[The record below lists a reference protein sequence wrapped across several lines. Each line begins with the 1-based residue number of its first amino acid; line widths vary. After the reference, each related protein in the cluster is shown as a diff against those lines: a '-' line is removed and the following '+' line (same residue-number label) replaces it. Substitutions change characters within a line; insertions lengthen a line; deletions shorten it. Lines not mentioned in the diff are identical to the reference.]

1 MSSDNE
7 YESAEEEEVV
17 VKEKPSNKRDNKTG
31 EKSSEELIKSKRRK
45 KKQEDSNSDDDD
57 DTSSPFKDMPPLKTA
72 PAIPMNPIPHPL
84 DPLLAKY
91 VRLKP
96 DVTKGIEREYQVTI
110 TAADVGIITISPTP
124 TSPPDW
130 PEKALEMMHDVIFS
144 SLTKVDIPVPP
155 EVSNTVYP
163 MVMKACN
170 DEGLQY
176 AFGQGSNKVAIAGHV
191 DAVMKLQHDVNEV
204 CSRMI
209 QTAGDTS
216 KDLPPLETAPAIP
229 MNPIPH
235 PLDPL
240 LTKYVRLKPD
250 VTKGIEKEYQVT
262 ITAADVGIITISPTP
277 TSPPDWPEKALEM
290 MHDVIFSS
298 LTKVDIPVPPEV
310 GNTVYPMVMKA
321 CNDEGLQYAFGQ
333 GSNKVAIA
341 GHVDAVMKLQHDVN
355 EMCSR
360 MIQTTGD
367 VKLSHE
373 DYIYFKIYLL
383 SHIQQM
389 YRAVKLQCHDDHWSV
404 SVNGSIKDVD
414 EVKAQLPQYLLHIK
428 VPVNLQPD
436 AITFLHNDAPGKQ
449 ELASLVKSS
458 PNVIPY
464 FSSDDQLVLFLLC
477 PEEFASEAESVA
489 MNIQQD
495 ITVQPIDLPQ
505 SFSRH
510 VNNSKFASFQTKLS
524 EKYPFSASIQQKKL
538 VLVSTR
544 NSIADVSMEFQA
556 FISELCSITNTIN
569 FKKGVWRLIHSTSM
583 EKKWS
588 GLQEEMRKEGI
599 TIVSSSKPVARK
611 PCVTVKG
618 KKHNVEYAKK
628 EILELQAAVK
638 EQQIVIS
645 LPGICH
651 FFLSNAQGQT
661 ILRGIESEA
670 NVCIEV
676 EVNKE
681 DTGNVEHS
689 VTPNPRFKKAGFG
702 TTTEIKTVNVIV
714 GDITEFK
721 ADVIVNAANDR
732 LAHASGIAG
741 AISRKGGPT
750 IEEESRK
757 YIERK
762 GALSDGDAVLF
773 PKAGNLPYKA
783 IVHAVGPRWNSYG
796 SNKKETALLKRAVR
810 KSLEKSKH
818 YSSIAIPAISS
829 GIFGFPVDVCANAI
843 LEAIIEFSDV
853 DSDAILDKINIVI
866 FQDNVDEF
874 LKAAEKHLE
883 NFECSSTSIPP
894 TPTVDD
900 STSEKHRGSS
910 SSASSKVSLTCKPPI
925 KISNGN
931 IIDFQVKFCISK
943 HYIQLGFVFSRRKFL
958 LILLILI

>member
-31 EKSSEELIKSKRRK
+31 EKSSEELIKSKRQK
-45 KKQEDSNSDDDD
+45 KKQEDSNSDDGD
-57 DTSSPFKDMPPLKTA
+57 DTSSPFEDMPPLEIA
-72 PAIPMNPIPHPL
+72 PAVPMNPIPHPL

-130 PEKALEMMHDVIFS
+130 PEKAIKMMHDVIFS

-155 EVSNTVYP
+155 EVSGTVYP

-176 AFGQGSNKVAIAGHV
+176 AFGQGSNKVAIVGHV
-191 DAVMKLQHDVNEV
+191 NAV
-204 CSRMI
+204 
-209 QTAGDTS
+209 T
-216 KDLPPLETAPAIP
+216 
-229 MNPIPH
+229 
-235 PLDPL
+235 
-240 LTKYVRLKPD
+240 
-250 VTKGIEKEYQVT
+250 
-262 ITAADVGIITISPTP
+262 
-277 TSPPDWPEKALEM
+277 
-290 MHDVIFSS
+290 
-298 LTKVDIPVPPEV
+298 
-310 GNTVYPMVMKA
+310 
-321 CNDEGLQYAFGQ
+321 
-333 GSNKVAIA
+333 
-341 GHVDAVMKLQHDVN
+341 KLQHDVN

-373 DYIYFKIYLL
+373 DYIYFKSYSL

-389 YRAVKLQCHDDHWSV
+389 YSAVKFQCHDNDFSV

-414 EVKAQLPQYLLHIK
+414 EVKAQLPQYLRHIK

-436 AITFLHNDAPGKQ
+436 AITFLHNDTSLKQ
-449 ELASLVKSS
+449 ELAHFVKSS

-464 FSSDDQLVLFLLC
+464 YSFDDQLVLFLLC
-477 PEEFASEAESVA
+477 PEEFASEAETVA

-510 VNNSKFASFQTKLS
+510 VNDLKFASFQTKLS
-524 EKYPFSASIQQKKL
+524 EKYPFSASIQQNKL

-544 NSIADVSMEFQA
+544 NSIAAVSKEFQA
-556 FISELCSITNTIN
+556 FIFELCSVTGTIN

-588 GLQEEMRKEGI
+588 DLKEEITKKGV
-599 TIVSSSKPVARK
+599 TIVSCSKPTVQK
-611 PCVTVKG
+611 PYITVKG
-618 KKHNVEYAKK
+618 EEHNVEYATK

-638 EQQIVIS
+638 ERQITIS
-645 LPGICH
+645 RPGICRY
-651 FFLSNAQGQT
+651 FLSILQGQT
-661 ILRGIESEA
+661 ILRGIEFEA

-681 DTGNVEHS
+681 DTGNFKQS
-689 VTPNPRFKKAGFG
+689 VTPNSRFKKVGFG
-702 TTTEIKTVNVIV
+702 TTEMKTVNVIV

-721 ADVIVNAANDR
+721 ADVIVNVANDQ
-732 LAHASGIAG
+732 LAHTSGIAG
-741 AISRKGGPT
+741 AISQKGGPT

-757 YIERK
+757 YIEKK
-762 GALSDGDAVLF
+762 GALLDGDAVLF
-773 PKAGNLPYKA
+773 TKAGNLPYKA

-796 SNKKETALLKRAVR
+796 SNKRETALLKRAVR

-843 LEAIIEFSDV
+843 LEAIIEFSV
-853 DSDAILDKINIVI
+853 AESDAILDKINIVI

-874 LKAAEKHLE
+874 LKAAEEHLE
-883 NFECSSTSIPP
+883 NFQCSSSSKSAASLLVPSTPP

-900 STSEKHRGSS
+900 SSSEKFCKIRGSS
-910 SSASSKVSLTCKPPI
+910 ASVSSKIPLSCKPPI
-925 KISNGN
+925 EISNGS
-931 IIDFQVKFCISK
+931 IVDFQVK
-943 HYIQLGFVFSRRKFL
+943 
-958 LILLILI
+958 ILYQ

>member
-1 MSSDNE
+1 MAKKHEKLGPDVSIRECSILDSFEVSSDNE

-57 DTSSPFKDMPPLKTA
+57 DDTSSPFKDMPPLETA

-110 TAADVGIITISPTP
+110 TAADVGVITISPTP

-130 PEKALEMMHDVIFS
+130 PEKAIEMMHDVISS
-144 SLTKVDIPVPP
+144 SLTKIDMPVPP
-155 EVSNTVYP
+155 EVSGTVYP

-176 AFGQGSNKVAIAGHV
+176 AFGQGSNKVAIAGHI
-191 DAVMKLQHDVNEV
+191 DAVMKLQ
-204 CSRMI
+204 
-209 QTAGDTS
+209 Q
-216 KDLPPLETAPAIP
+216 
-229 MNPIPH
+229 
-235 PLDPL
+235 
-240 LTKYVRLKPD
+240 
-250 VTKGIEKEYQVT
+250 
-262 ITAADVGIITISPTP
+262 
-277 TSPPDWPEKALEM
+277 
-290 MHDVIFSS
+290 
-298 LTKVDIPVPPEV
+298 
-310 GNTVYPMVMKA
+310 
-321 CNDEGLQYAFGQ
+321 
-333 GSNKVAIA
+333 
-341 GHVDAVMKLQHDVN
+341 DVN

-360 MIQTTGD
+360 VIQTTGD

-373 DYIYFKIYLL
+373 DYIYFKSYSLP
-383 SHIQQM
+383 HIQQM
-389 YRAVKLQCHDDHWSV
+389 YRAVKLQCHDDHLSV

-414 EVKAQLPQYLLHIK
+414 EVKAQLPQYLHHIK
-428 VPVNLQPD
+428 IPVNLQPD
-436 AITFLHNDAPGKQ
+436 AITFLRDDAAGKK
-449 ELASLVKSS
+449 ELASFVKSF
-458 PNVIPY
+458 PNVIRY
-464 FSSDDQLVLFLLC
+464 FSFDDQLFLFLLC
-477 PEEFASEAESVA
+477 PEEFASEAENVA
-489 MNIQQD
+489 MNIQQN
-495 ITVQPIDLPQ
+495 ITVQPIDLPL

-510 VNNSKFASFQTKLS
+510 VNDSKFASFQTKLS
-524 EKYPFSASIQQKKL
+524 EKYPFSASIQQNKL

-544 NSIADVSMEFQA
+544 NSIAHVSKEFQA
-556 FISELCSITNTIN
+556 FISELCSITDTIS

-588 GLQEEMRKEGI
+588 DLQEEIKKKGV
-599 TIVSSSKPVARK
+599 TIVSSSKPTARK
-611 PCVTVKG
+611 PYITVKG
-618 KKHNVEYAKK
+618 EEHNVEYAKK

-638 EQQIVIS
+638 ERQITIS
-645 LPGICH
+645 RPGICQY
-651 FFLSNAQGQT
+651 FLSNVQGQT

-681 DTGNVEHS
+681 DTGNFEQS
-689 VTPNPRFKKAGFG
+689 VTPNSKFKKVGFG
-702 TTTEIKTVNVIV
+702 TTAEIKTVNVIV

-741 AISRKGGPT
+741 DISRKGGPT

-762 GALSDGDAVLF
+762 GSLSDGDAVLF

-843 LEAIIEFSDV
+843 LEAIIEFSDAE
-853 DSDAILDKINIVI
+853 SDAILDEINIVI
-866 FQDNVDEF
+866 FQNNVDEF

-883 NFECSSTSIPP
+883 NFQCSSSSKSATSSLVPSTPP
-894 TPTVDD
+894 TTPTADD
-900 STSEKHRGSS
+900 SSSEKRRKIRGSS
-910 SSASSKVSLTCKPPI
+910 SSASSKVSLTFKPPI
-925 KISNGN
+925 KISNGS
-931 IIDFQVKFCISK
+931 IIDFQVRFCISK
-943 HYIQLGFVFSRRKFL
+943 HILFNWVLSLLGRSSC
-958 LILLILI
+958 

>member
-57 DTSSPFKDMPPLKTA
+57 NTSSPFKDIPPLETA

-130 PEKALEMMHDVIFS
+130 PEKAIEMMHDVISS
-144 SLTKVDIPVPP
+144 SLTKIDMPVPP
-155 EVSNTVYP
+155 EVSGTVYP

-191 DAVMKLQHDVNEV
+191 DAV
-204 CSRMI
+204 
-209 QTAGDTS
+209 T
-216 KDLPPLETAPAIP
+216 
-229 MNPIPH
+229 
-235 PLDPL
+235 
-240 LTKYVRLKPD
+240 
-250 VTKGIEKEYQVT
+250 
-262 ITAADVGIITISPTP
+262 
-277 TSPPDWPEKALEM
+277 
-290 MHDVIFSS
+290 
-298 LTKVDIPVPPEV
+298 
-310 GNTVYPMVMKA
+310 
-321 CNDEGLQYAFGQ
+321 
-333 GSNKVAIA
+333 
-341 GHVDAVMKLQHDVN
+341 KLQHDVN

-360 MIQTTGD
+360 MIKTTGD
-367 VKLSHE
+367 VKLLHE
-373 DYIYFKIYLL
+373 DYIYFKSYSLPR
-383 SHIQQM
+383 IQQM
-389 YRAVKLQCHDDHWSV
+389 YSAVKLQCHDDHLSV

-414 EVKAQLPQYLLHIK
+414 EVKAQLPQYLRHIK
-428 VPVNLQPD
+428 FPVNLQPD
-436 AITFLHNDAPGKQ
+436 AITFLRDDAAGKQ
-449 ELASLVKSS
+449 ELASFIKSS

-464 FSSDDQLVLFLLC
+464 FSFDDQLVLFLLC
-477 PEEFASEAESVA
+477 PEEFASEAENVA

-505 SFSRH
+505 SFSRR
-510 VNNSKFASFQTKLS
+510 VNDSKFASFQTKLS
-524 EKYPFSASIQQKKL
+524 EKYPFSASIQQNKL

-544 NSIADVSMEFQA
+544 NSIADVSKEFQA
-556 FISELCSITNTIN
+556 FISELCSITDTVN

-588 GLQEEMRKEGI
+588 DLQEEIRKKGV
-599 TIVSSSKPVARK
+599 TIVSSSKPAARK
-611 PCVTVKG
+611 PCITVKG
-618 KKHNVEYAKK
+618 EEHNVEYAKK
-628 EILELQAAVK
+628 EILKLQAAVK
-638 EQQIVIS
+638 ERQITIS
-645 LPGICH
+645 RPGICQY
-651 FFLSNAQGQT
+651 FLSNVQGQT

-670 NVCIEV
+670 KVCIEV

-681 DTGNVEHS
+681 DTGNFEQS
-689 VTPNPRFKKAGFG
+689 VTPNSKFKKVGFG
-702 TTTEIKTVNVIV
+702 TTAEIKTVNVIV

-741 AISRKGGPT
+741 DISRKGGPT

-762 GALSDGDAVLF
+762 GSLSDGDAVLF

-783 IVHAVGPRWNSYG
+783 IVHAVGPRWSSYG

-843 LEAIIEFSDV
+843 LEAIIEFSDAE
-853 DSDAILDKINIVI
+853 SDAILDEINIVI
-866 FQDNVDEF
+866 FQNNVNEF

-883 NFECSSTSIPP
+883 NFQCSSSSKSATSLLVPSTPP

-900 STSEKHRGSS
+900 SSSEKRRKLRGSS
-910 SSASSKVSLTCKPPI
+910 SSASSKVPLTCKPPI
-925 KISNGN
+925 KISNGS
-931 IIDFQVKFCISK
+931 IIDFQVRFCISK
-943 HYIQLGFVFSRRKFL
+943 HILFNWVLSLLGRSSC
-958 LILLILI
+958 